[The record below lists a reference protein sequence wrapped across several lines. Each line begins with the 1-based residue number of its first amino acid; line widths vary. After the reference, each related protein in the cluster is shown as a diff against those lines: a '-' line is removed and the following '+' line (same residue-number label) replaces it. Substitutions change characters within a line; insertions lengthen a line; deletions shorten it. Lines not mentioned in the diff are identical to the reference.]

1 MSNAEKYAKTMEK
14 LAEALDMTREHLTRR
29 YSGKDDFPKKTKQG
43 YDIAAVSDFIA
54 KDRKRAVTGD
64 GSLRDRKLLVEIEIL
79 EAKRDEIRRRL
90 IPVEE
95 YQAEVQQFHQIGMD
109 VMDQWISVVSSI
121 TKDAEAV
128 KSAEQLKRNCIEAW
142 RERLQEI
149 NAA

>member
-1 MSNAEKYAKTMEK
+1 LEF
-14 LAEALDMTREHLTRR
+14 TREYISRR
-29 YSGKDDFPKKTKQG
+29 FVPREGFPEKTKQG

-95 YQAEVQQFHQIGMD
+95 YQAEIQQFHQMGIE

-121 TKDAEAV
+121 TKNAETV
-128 KSAEQLKRNCIEAW
+128 KSAEQLKKNCIENW
-142 RERLQEI
+142 RERLATL
-149 NAA
+149 NAQ

>member
-1 MSNAEKYAKTMEK
+1 MPDKYAKTIEK
-14 LAEALDMTREHLTRR
+14 LAAELDMTREHLTRR
-29 YSGKDDFPKKTKQG
+29 YSGKEGFPEKTKQG

-95 YQAEVQQFHQIGMD
+95 YQAEIQQFHQIGIE

-121 TKDAEAV
+121 TKNAETV
-128 KSAEQLKRNCIEAW
+128 KSAEQLKKNCIENW
-142 RERLQEI
+142 RERLTHL
-149 NAA
+149 NA

>member
-1 MSNAEKYAKTMEK
+1 MPEKKYAKTIQE
-14 LAEALDMTREHLTRR
+14 LADALDFTREYVSRR
-29 YSGKDDFPKKTKQG
+29 FIPREGFPAKTKQG

-121 TKDAEAV
+121 TKDAETV